1 MSNMKSPYEK
11 LNYFYLHNIPF
22 LPLAI
27 RGNAVNCRIGLSRQL
42 VFIPKKYF
50 DVTIDDITLKEGID
64 LEWFYNKRDTQNKI
78 KCYLKESGE

>member
-1 MSNMKSPYEK
+1 MKSPYEK
-11 LNYFYLHNIPF
+11 LNYFYLHDIPF

-50 DVTIDDITLKEGID
+50 DVTIDDITLKEGMD
-64 LEWFYNKRDTQNKI
+64 LEWFYNKIDTQNKI
-78 KCYLKESGE
+78 KCYLKEKGE